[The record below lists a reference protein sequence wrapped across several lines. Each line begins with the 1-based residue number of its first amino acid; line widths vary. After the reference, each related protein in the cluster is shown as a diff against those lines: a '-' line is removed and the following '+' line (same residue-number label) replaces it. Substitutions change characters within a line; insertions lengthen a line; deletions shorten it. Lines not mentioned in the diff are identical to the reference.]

1 MVKSLFLL
9 MGSLVLFLFTAGPLA
24 VSANGQ
30 KTVVANEPKPAVADG
45 PPVMA
50 HPHKIF
56 VDTEQNK
63 LFWPMDMPFWVRLA
77 ASPNANAPSLL
88 LQRVAPDPD
97 IHSDITTELYIEEGI
112 ELEIRGRQFIRW
124 FNYIT

>member
-1 MVKSLFLL
+1 MVKSLSLL
-9 MGSLVLFLFTAGPLA
+9 MGSLVLSLFTAGPLA
-24 VSANGQ
+24 VAANGQ
-30 KTVVANEPKPAVADG
+30 KAAVADAPKPAVADG
-45 PPVMA
+45 PPVLA

-77 ASPNANAPSLL
+77 ASPDANAPSFL

-97 IHSDITTELYIEEGI
+97 IHFDISTE
-112 ELEIRGRQFIRW
+112 
-124 FNYIT
+124 